1 MESKVVMKTD
11 AEYEELLSIYNESIQ
26 TIESLKMK
34 LAIQRDELCEIQ
46 TELAMEINEVKMLQM
61 TLGTVRKILEPVE
74 FMDDAHS

>member
-34 LAIQRDELCEIQ
+34 MAIQRDELCEIQ

>member
-11 AEYEELLSIYNESIQ
+11 AEYEELLSRYNESIQ
-26 TIESLKMK
+26 TIESLEIK
-34 LAIQRDELCEIQ
+34 LAIERDELCEIQ
-46 TELAMEINEVKMLQM
+46 TKLAMEINEVKMLQM

>member
-11 AEYEELLSIYNESIQ
+11 AEHEELLSRYNESIQ

>member
-61 TLGTVRKILEPVE
+61 TLGTVRTILEPVE